1 MDDWTTLFQ
10 TAGQYYVAG
19 RYSAF
24 AGFIPVA
31 GNLLHHAVEMYLKGG
46 LSKKGYNRAL
56 IKDLGHDLERIW
68 ERFKNEYPDPALNTF
83 DQVIPQLDRFEG
95 IRYPGPKL
103 DRGMCAVINI
113 PRAITVHPL
122 GPSPVYELCV
132 QDIDH
137 LVAVL
142 FKTVSANPVAFLTAH
157 FLQPIAL
164 DYLKKDNDASSLIQS
179 E

>member
-83 DQVIPQLDRFEG
+83 DQVIPRLDRFEG

-103 DRGMCAVINI
+103 DQGSV
-113 PRAITVHPL
+113 
-122 GPSPVYELCV
+122 PSSIFHARSPCTLWAHHQSTNLACKISTILSLYCSRR
-132 QDIDH
+132 
-137 LVAVL
+137 
-142 FKTVSANPVAFLTAH
+142 SALTRWRSWRRT
-157 FLQPIAL
+157 FC
-164 DYLKKDNDASSLIQS
+164 NQS
-179 E
+179 RSII